1 MTEPLTPVSMTR
13 AETLRLAVRSNR
25 RAGCPSSC
33 ATRHRKR
40 ERSMSALRGRALIE
54 DRYGPLGSGQ
64 QSLTIGGV
72 EYALTELMSQ
82 MGLNFD
88 DSRAIDALTLPEGC
102 YAVRYFDP
110 QDQRVAVQEFDAHF
124 RLLSETRAHSAEWLG
139 EEAYFS
145 LFSGH

>member
-1 MTEPLTPVSMTR
+1 MTELLTPASVTR
-13 AETLRLAVRSNR
+13 AETVRLAVWSDR
-25 RAGCPSSC
+25 RAGCPGSC
-33 ATRHRKR
+33 ATRRRKR
-40 ERSMSALRGRALIE
+40 ERSMTALRGRALIE
-54 DRYGPLGSGQ
+54 NRYGPLGSGE

-72 EYALTELMSQ
+72 EYALTELMPE

-88 DSRAIDALTLPEGC
+88 DSRAIDALTLSEGR

-110 QDQRVAVQEFDAHF
+110 QDQRVVVQEFDAHF

>member
-1 MTEPLTPVSMTR
+1 ME
-13 AETLRLAVRSNR
+13 E
-25 RAGCPSSC
+25 
-33 ATRHRKR
+33 
-40 ERSMSALRGRALIE
+40 
-54 DRYGPLGSGQ
+54 RYGPLGSGR
-64 QSLTIGGV
+64 QSLNIGDA
-72 EYALTELMSQ
+72 EYTLTELMSQ

-88 DSRAIDALTLPEGC
+88 DSRAIDVLTISEGR

-110 QDQRVAVQEFDAHF
+110 QDQRVVVQEFDAHF